1 MCAIYKYGNDDALRV
16 NVFFLLSFQ
25 FDAFCFLPIL
35 AATIWLRMVLPIS
48 PCSFIDLELLVLT
61 YFFFYLFRLHMF
73 LRFAFW
79 SRIYIV
85 MASLLNGMLDI
96 LLDFHDVCPW
106 NFIYFISLSSF
117 YCRDIWRV
125 IGHSWWSRRRWET
138 MEIGHKVSFIILVF
152 WCFIIVFVVWLFIV
166 LSSVFYLFILHPA
179 SCICI
184 LFIVCPVNWLLGW
197 HGWI

>member
-1 MCAIYKYGNDDALRV
+1 MVRV
-16 NVFFLLSFQ
+16 
-25 FDAFCFLPIL
+25 
-35 AATIWLRMVLPIS
+35 VLPIS
-48 PCSFIDLELLVLT
+48 PCSFIDLELRVLT
-61 YFFFYLFRLHMF
+61 YFFLLLFLF
-73 LRFAFW
+73 LYVLCFAFL

-85 MASLLNGMLDI
+85 MASLLNGMIDI
-96 LLDFHDVCPW
+96 LLDFHVMRPW
-106 NFIYFISLSSF
+106 NFTFFISLSSF
-117 YCRDIWRV
+117 YCRDIWTDTW
-125 IGHSWWSRRRWET
+125 HSWRSRRRWET

-166 LSSVFYLFILHPA
+166 LSSVFYHFILHPA

>member
-16 NVFFLLSFQ
+16 NVFFLLSVQ
-25 FDAFCFLPIL
+25 FDAFCFRPIL
-35 AATIWLRMVLPIS
+35 PPTIWLRMVLSIS
-48 PCSFIDLELLVLT
+48 PFVYNLRVFT
-61 YFFFYLFRLHMF
+61 YFFLLLFSSSCVLC
-73 LRFAFW
+73 FAFL
-79 SRIYIV
+79 SCVHIA
-85 MASLLNGMLDI
+85 MASLPNGMIDI
-96 LLDFHDVCPW
+96 LLDFHVMRPW
-106 NFIYFISLSSF
+106 NFTFFISLSSF
-117 YCRDIWRV
+117 YCRDIWTDTW
-125 IGHSWWSRRRWET
+125 HSWRSRRRWET